1 MAMPPVD
8 VAVGMAMRLAPVPV
22 PVAPG
27 GAVATVGETPGG
39 RAMPGVPVAGGAG
52 AVVAG
57 GAAAVVVP
65 VGVTVCEIGGATPV
79 TAGPAGGVVVAG
91 VAATVAGPDGVVAFV
106 LLGPLTPPGRGP
118 DGLAGST
125 GPPVVT
131 TQPTANIEP
140 TAAAVNHVNLNP
152 EFDANLVGFI
162 SSFSSCCGVSEPL
175 PVSLVRRGA

>member
-1 MAMPPVD
+1 
-8 VAVGMAMRLAPVPV
+8 MRLPPVPV
-22 PVAPG
+22 PVAAG
-27 GAVATVGETPGG
+27 GAAAIPGATPGG
-39 RAMPGVPVAGGAG
+39 RAIGGAPVAGGA

-57 GAAAVVVP
+57 GAAAVAVV
-65 VGVTVCEIGGATPV
+65 VGATVCEIGGATPV
-79 TAGPAGGVVVAG
+79 TAGPAGAVVAG
-91 VAATVAGPDGVVAFV
+91 VAATVAGPEGEVAFV
-106 LLGPLTPPGRGP
+106 LLGPLTPPARGAE
-118 DGLAGST
+118 GLAGST